1 MVCQIGKRFLGKMIF
16 KYILFGDILIF
27 IFSHFEGGNGVACKI
42 IHGNVLLKI
51 TIGIQKNQF
60 DVK

>member
-1 MVCQIGKRFLGKMIF
+1 MIF

-27 IFSHFEGGNGVACKI
+27 IFSHVEGGNGVACKI
-42 IHGNVLLKI
+42 IHGDVLLKI